1 MAGDEADRVD
11 CLDIVKMYTLYV
23 GDRQTQR
30 GGCQRGRGANFKEEI
45 GVTALE

>member
-1 MAGDEADRVD
+1 MVD
-11 CLDIVKMYTLYV
+11 GLDIVKMYTLYV
-23 GDRQTQR
+23 GDRQTGR